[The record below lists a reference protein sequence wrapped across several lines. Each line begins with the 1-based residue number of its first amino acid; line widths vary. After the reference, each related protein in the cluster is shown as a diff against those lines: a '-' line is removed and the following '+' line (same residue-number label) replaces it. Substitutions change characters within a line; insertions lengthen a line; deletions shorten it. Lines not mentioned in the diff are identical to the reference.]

1 MQEPDRAPQS
11 PAPDS
16 PSYAAPSP
24 ALPRGLSPEGRGG
37 TGHARAM
44 DPGAAGHNATVPSE
58 SAALNPPRP
67 TGERPRGSAGEGR
80 ATGTPGGEGGAPVA
94 PRSERLVWSVVR
106 DLFRFSASFRAGA
119 VVLLVLLVLAALSI
133 HAPYAPDAR
142 RVVPVD
148 RPPSL
153 QYLLGTTTLGQ
164 DVFWL
169 TTYAIR
175 NSLFIGTLAVIIGR
189 SIAVL
194 LGSFSGYV
202 GGPVDR
208 VLSAIT
214 DSFIVI
220 PRLPLLILISFM
232 VRGNLNLIS
241 LAILLGLLDW
251 AFPSK
256 RYRAQ
261 VLSLREEEFT
271 NTATFAGMGTLKVIL
286 REHLPFLIP
295 FLMADAVSGF
305 LFAIG
310 MEITLSILGLSDL
323 GMPTIGTMIY
333 WANYYQV
340 LLTKRLWWIAAPLV
354 SSVLL
359 VVALYLLSTS
369 LGTYLDPRTRL
380 KNLGLRRAAADA

>member
-1 MQEPDRAPQS
+1 MQQVD
-11 PAPDS
+11 
-16 PSYAAPSP
+16 
-24 ALPRGLSPEGRGG
+24 RGLVD
-37 TGHARAM
+37 AQLAVA
-44 DPGAAGHNATVPSE
+44 PGA
-58 SAALNPPRP
+58 
-67 TGERPRGSAGEGR
+67 
-80 ATGTPGGEGGAPVA
+80 PGGPPSLDGAPASVA
-94 PRSERLVWSVVR
+94 PRSQRVVLSVVR
-106 DLFRFSASFRAGA
+106 DLFRYSAAFRVGA
-119 VVLLVLLVLAALSI
+119 LVLLLLLVLAALSA
-133 HAPYAPDAR
+133 HAPYAADAR
-142 RVVPVD
+142 RVVPQD
-148 RPPSL
+148 RPPSPE
-153 QYLLGTTTLGQ
+153 YPLGTTTLGQ

-175 NSLFIGTLAVIIGR
+175 NSLFIATLAVIISR

-208 VLSAIT
+208 VLGAIT

-232 VRGNLNLIS
+232 VRGSLNMVGLAVLI
-241 LAILLGLLDW
+241 GLLDW
-251 AFPSK
+251 AWPSK

-271 NTATFAGMGTLKVIL
+271 NTATFSGLGTLEVIL
-286 REHLPFLIP
+286 HEHVPFLIP

-310 MEITLSILGLSDL
+310 VEITLAILGLSDL

-340 LLTKRLWWIAAPLV
+340 LLTKRLWWIVTPLV
-354 SSVLL
+354 GSVLL

-380 KNLGLRRAAADA
+380 KNLGLRRAAA